1 MNTITRIE
9 SNPKLSRAVVHN
21 GVAWFSGIVA
31 TDWSEGI
38 AGQTRQVLA
47 RLDELLEEVGSNR
60 SRILSAQIWMK
71 DMEADFDR
79 MNEVWSQWFT
89 PGETPARATSQVTFD
104 ESNIRLELIVV
115 AAVPS

>member
-9 SNPKLSRAVVHN
+9 SNPKLSRVVVHN

-31 TDWSEGI
+31 TDWSEDI

-47 RLDELLEEVGSNR
+47 RLDELLEGIGSNR

-71 DMEADFDR
+71 DMVADFDR
-79 MNEVWSQWFT
+79 MNEVWSQWFS
-89 PGETPARATSQVTFD
+89 PCETPARATSQVTFD
-104 ESNIRLELIVV
+104 EVDIRLEIIVV
-115 AAVPS
+115 AAAKA